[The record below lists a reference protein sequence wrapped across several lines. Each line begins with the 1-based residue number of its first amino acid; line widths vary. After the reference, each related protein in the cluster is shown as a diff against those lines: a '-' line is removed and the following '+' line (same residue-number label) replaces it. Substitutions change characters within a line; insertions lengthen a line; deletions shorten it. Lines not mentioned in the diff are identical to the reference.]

1 MKPVAFAIILV
12 LLFYGF
18 LISQG
23 LPQKWTLWSND
34 HDVYYAAKK
43 SKAYADDDADIFR
56 ISPYGNKA
64 LWLRGE
70 NEPHFRVEWSR
81 EDFTPQFSPDEANS
95 ARVTD
100 PSSAKTITA
109 DLRKLIEHQ
118 LEELYHAGI
127 QSDLQPEGPFYVRVV
142 KVDENDETLDIPN
155 AVSNVIQINVR
166 TPHPPIVMVVPFVAL
181 LLCIAFLPLIPA
193 TAHWWESNTH
203 RFIVA
208 GSLGFLTL
216 LYYFLLCDFPVEQ
229 HWPVH
234 GIVDPTTD
242 GNFMAASTV
251 FLNAILYEFLPF
263 IVLLFSLF
271 VIAGGI
277 RIAGNLRATPFVNS
291 VILLIGGL
299 LASFIGT
306 TGAAVLLIRLLLETN
321 KERKFKVHTV
331 VFFIFI
337 VCNCGGCLTPLGDP
351 PLFLGYLRG
360 VPFEWTFFLW
370 AEWMFVNLSLIAMFF
385 LWDKFWYYRRE
396 SAESKQEDDENVT
409 SISITGWML
418 NIPLLLGVVAAV
430 AFLDPSRPVPGT
442 DWHPWFYL
450 REAVQLGLAATSLLF
465 SSYLIRKANSF
476 NFLAIGEVAALFFGI
491 FLCMQAPLQ
500 ILGEHGKTV
509 VTKAEQTT
517 GVSKEQL
524 FFWSTGSLSAVLD
537 NAPTYVVFFDTA
549 RTLTPNTE
557 TELEAQMAYDYKT
570 GEPIIDPE
578 TGEQM
583 RKWHKDARGVWRCQD
598 GVRKLVPL
606 AGGTRGFIEH
616 ALLIAVSLGAVFC
629 GALTYIGNGP
639 NFMIK
644 AIAEQD
650 GVKMPSFFGYMCYS
664 LVLLL
669 PLLILMTLIFLP
681 LFP

>member
-1 MKPVAFAIILV
+1 MSKLMKPVAFAIILV

-18 LISQG
+18 LLHQG
-23 LPQKWTLWSND
+23 LPQKWTQMSLEYD
-34 HDVYYAAKK
+34 KQHAAEAAQHEEAQHEEAGVEEPDAALPDAHHDKHEHDKHAKMEPG
-43 SKAYADDDADIFR
+43 YP
-56 ISPYGNKA
+56 PYIMVA
-64 LWLRGE
+64 
-70 NEPHFRVEWSR
+70 PF
-81 EDFTPQFSPDEANS
+81 
-95 ARVTD
+95 
-100 PSSAKTITA
+100 IT
-109 DLRKLIEHQ
+109 
-118 LEELYHAGI
+118 
-127 QSDLQPEGPFYVRVV
+127 
-142 KVDENDETLDIPN
+142 
-155 AVSNVIQINVR
+155 
-166 TPHPPIVMVVPFVAL
+166 L

-193 TAHWWESNTH
+193 TAHWWENNLN
-203 RFIVA
+203 RLLVA
-208 GSLGFLTL
+208 GSLGILTL
-216 LYYFLLCDFPVEQ
+216 LYYFFLCNFPVEQ

-234 GIVDPTTD
+234 GIVDPATD
-242 GNFMAASTV
+242 GNIAVGMTV
-251 FLNAILYEFLPF
+251 LLNAILYEYLPF

-271 VIAGGI
+271 VISGGI

-291 VILLIGGL
+291 VILFIGGL

-370 AEWMFVNLSLIAMFF
+370 PEWMFVNLSLIAMFF

-396 SAESKQEDDENVT
+396 SEESKREDDENVT

-418 NIPLLLGVVAAV
+418 NLPLLLGVVAAV

-442 DWHPWFYL
+442 DWHPWFYM
-450 REAVQLGLAATSLLF
+450 REAVQLSLAAMSLLF
-465 SSYLIRKANSF
+465 SSSLIRKANCF

-500 ILGEHGKTV
+500 ILQVHGKNV
-509 VTKAEQTT
+509 VTHTERAT
-517 GVSKEQL
+517 GLSKEQL

-549 RTLTPNTE
+549 RTLTPNVE
-557 TELEAQMAYDYKT
+557 RDVRAELAYNYET
-570 GEPIIDPE
+570 GEPIMDE
-578 TGEQM
+578 EFGEQA
-583 RKWHKDARGVWRCQD
+583 RKWNYIVWARSARTIAYKDNAEVRASLNADGSPKWVREDGRWVAADEGNNNVLVPVLQKKYVGKGEVVGFVERDSTWRGGEWRCHD
-598 GVRKLVPL
+598 GIRKLVPL
-606 AGGTRGFIEH
+606 GGNTGTRGFIEH

-644 AIAEQD
+644 AIAEND
-650 GVKMPSFFGYMCYS
+650 GVKMPSFFGYMGYS
-664 LVLLL
+664 FMLLF
-669 PLLILMTLIFLP
+669 PLLILMTLLFLP